1 MKKLLS
7 LLCCLSIFLSSFA
20 FAKTD
25 EPLTTDLERVILI
38 AKSKVDIPE
47 EYSEFEYD
55 FSSETSYSKAY
66 WRLVWTKPDEY
77 NGITVSIDNDGN
89 ILNYYSRADKISNP
103 KPVYLKD
110 ELKANAD
117 SFLLK
122 IAPDV
127 FSKLNYQE
135 AKFNGTYAG
144 TYTNA
149 GTYMVPNMGAEQASV
164 NYVNADYKLD
174 DPDKPIL
181 KASIVNAAAYARYN
195 GGNNNGTIA
204 EQAIVISGDELEGTA
219 PIIKETMGSDGKIT
233 ITVSKASGI
242 NKNPFAIKMVF
253 SEDRK
258 KSPSATKTIT
268 MDDVTTVD
276 VTTEA
281 TSFTWHFKSVNVV
294 SATGAGA

>member
-1 MKKLLS
+1 MNRILDKLRSGKGASITFALLLFLVCAVLS
-7 LLCCLSIFLSSFA
+7 AVIVTTASTAAGRMSNMAEADQRYYSVTSACELLKELLDG
-20 FAKTD
+20 K
-25 EPLTTDLERVILI
+25 
-38 AKSKVDIPE
+38 
-47 EYSEFEYD
+47 
-55 FSSETSYSKAY
+55 
-66 WRLVWTKPDEY
+66 
-77 NGITVSIDNDGN
+77 TVSIVKVTVTD
-89 ILNYYSRADKISNP
+89 
-103 KPVYLKD
+103 
-110 ELKANAD
+110 
-117 SFLLK
+117 
-122 IAPDV
+122 
-127 FSKLNYQE
+127 
-135 AKFNGTYAG
+135 GTYAG

-268 MDDVTTVD
+268 MDDGTTVD